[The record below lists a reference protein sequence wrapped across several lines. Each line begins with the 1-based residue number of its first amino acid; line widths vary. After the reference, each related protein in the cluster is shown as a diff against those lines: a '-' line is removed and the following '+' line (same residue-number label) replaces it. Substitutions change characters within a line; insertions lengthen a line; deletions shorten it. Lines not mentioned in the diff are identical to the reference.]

1 MSKGGQGARDL
12 SADKA
17 RALALFPVS
26 RETQDRLDQFVE
38 TLLRWQDRL
47 NLIANSTIGEIWTRH
62 IADSLQLLPLAPQAR
77 TWVDLGSGGGFPGM
91 VVACALAE
99 EAGTRVHLVES
110 NGKKAAFLRE
120 AVRATGTPVVVHA
133 IRAEKFGES
142 CAEPVDAVT
151 ARALAP
157 LKTLCDQA
165 FPFISR
171 GAIGLFPKGQDVDA
185 ELTEAAKYWR
195 LEAFKSAQQDQ
206 SRRFDRPD
214 SRSRGSIERQIRL
227 GADSGGLRGHRS
239 TNGKLPMTESAT
251 SNQPADTPV
260 VAFDKPAVKPGSAR
274 PRVLGIAN
282 QKGGVGKTT
291 TAINLGTALA
301 AIGEH
306 VLIVDL
312 DPQGN
317 ASTGLG
323 IERKSRRTSTYDV
336 LTGAAPM
343 RDAVL
348 QTAVPQLYIAPST
361 LDLSGLELEIGQ
373 QRDRAF
379 RLRNALRQLN
389 TGVRPYDFTY
399 VLVDCPPS
407 LNLLTVNAMA
417 AADSILVPLQCE
429 FFALEG
435 LSQLLKTV
443 EQVKTTLNPTLS
455 IHGIVLTMYDSR
467 NNLSNQV
474 VADVRQFMGNKVY
487 ETIIPRNVR
496 ISEAPSYGKP
506 VLVYD
511 LKCVGSEAYL
521 RLATE
526 IIQREKA
533 LKAG

>member
-1 MSKGGQGARDL
+1 
-12 SADKA
+12 
-17 RALALFPVS
+17 
-26 RETQDRLDQFVE
+26 
-38 TLLRWQDRL
+38 
-47 NLIANSTIGEIWTRH
+47 
-62 IADSLQLLPLAPQAR
+62 
-77 TWVDLGSGGGFPGM
+77 
-91 VVACALAE
+91 
-99 EAGTRVHLVES
+99 
-110 NGKKAAFLRE
+110 
-120 AVRATGTPVVVHA
+120 
-133 IRAEKFGES
+133 
-142 CAEPVDAVT
+142 
-151 ARALAP
+151 
-157 LKTLCDQA
+157 
-165 FPFISR
+165 
-171 GAIGLFPKGQDVDA
+171 
-185 ELTEAAKYWR
+185 
-195 LEAFKSAQQDQ
+195 
-206 SRRFDRPD
+206 
-214 SRSRGSIERQIRL
+214 
-227 GADSGGLRGHRS
+227 
-239 TNGKLPMTESAT
+239 MTESPT
-251 SNQPADTPV
+251 SDQPADTPV
-260 VAFDKPAVKPGSAR
+260 VAFGKPAVKPDSNR

-348 QTAVPQLYIAPST
+348 QTAVPQLFIAPST

-389 TGVRPYDFTY
+389 TGTRPYDFTY

-496 ISEAPSYGKP
+496 ISEAPSYGEP

>member
-1 MSKGGQGARDL
+1 MADPMPPDL
-12 SADKA
+12 IADPA
-17 RALALFPVS
+17 AA
-26 RETQDRLDQFVE
+26 TLDQ
-38 TLLRWQDRL
+38 
-47 NLIANSTIGEIWTRH
+47 AS
-62 IADSLQLLPLAPQAR
+62 
-77 TWVDLGSGGGFPGM
+77 
-91 VVACALAE
+91 
-99 EAGTRVHLVES
+99 
-110 NGKKAAFLRE
+110 
-120 AVRATGTPVVVHA
+120 
-133 IRAEKFGES
+133 
-142 CAEPVDAVT
+142 
-151 ARALAP
+151 
-157 LKTLCDQA
+157 DQA
-165 FPFISR
+165 
-171 GAIGLFPKGQDVDA
+171 APKVARKG
-185 ELTEAAKYWR
+185 EA
-195 LEAFKSAQQDQ
+195 
-206 SRRFDRPD
+206 
-214 SRSRGSIERQIRL
+214 
-227 GADSGGLRGHRS
+227 
-239 TNGKLPMTESAT
+239 
-251 SNQPADTPV
+251 
-260 VAFDKPAVKPGSAR
+260 AR
-274 PRVLGIAN
+274 PRVLAIAN

-323 IERKSRRTSTYDV
+323 IERRARRTSTYDV

-343 RDAVL
+343 RDAVV

-373 QRDRAF
+373 ARDRAF
-379 RLRNALRQLN
+379 RLRTALANINAGSPN
-389 TGVRPYDFTY
+389 FHFTY

-407 LNLLTVNAMA
+407 LNLITVNAMA

-443 EQVKTTLNPTLS
+443 EQVKTTLNPNLT

-467 NNLSNQV
+467 NNLANQV
-474 VADVRQFMGNKVY
+474 VADVRQFMGRKVY
-487 ETIIPRNVR
+487 DTVIPRNVR

-526 IIQREKA
+526 IIQREKE
-533 LKAG
+533 LKAS

>member
-1 MSKGGQGARDL
+1 
-12 SADKA
+12 
-17 RALALFPVS
+17 
-26 RETQDRLDQFVE
+26 
-38 TLLRWQDRL
+38 
-47 NLIANSTIGEIWTRH
+47 
-62 IADSLQLLPLAPQAR
+62 
-77 TWVDLGSGGGFPGM
+77 
-91 VVACALAE
+91 
-99 EAGTRVHLVES
+99 
-110 NGKKAAFLRE
+110 
-120 AVRATGTPVVVHA
+120 
-133 IRAEKFGES
+133 
-142 CAEPVDAVT
+142 
-151 ARALAP
+151 
-157 LKTLCDQA
+157 
-165 FPFISR
+165 
-171 GAIGLFPKGQDVDA
+171 
-185 ELTEAAKYWR
+185 
-195 LEAFKSAQQDQ
+195 
-206 SRRFDRPD
+206 
-214 SRSRGSIERQIRL
+214 
-227 GADSGGLRGHRS
+227 
-239 TNGKLPMTESAT
+239 MTESPT
-251 SNQPADTPV
+251 SDQPADTPV
-260 VAFDKPAVKPGSAR
+260 VAFGKPTVKPDSNR

-348 QTAVPQLYIAPST
+348 QTAVPQLFIAPST

-389 TGVRPYDFTY
+389 TGTRPYDFTY

-417 AADSILVPLQCE
+417 AADSVLVPLQCE

-443 EQVKTTLNPTLS
+443 EQVKTALNPKLS

-526 IIQREKA
+526 IIQREREMKA
-533 LKAG
+533 AG